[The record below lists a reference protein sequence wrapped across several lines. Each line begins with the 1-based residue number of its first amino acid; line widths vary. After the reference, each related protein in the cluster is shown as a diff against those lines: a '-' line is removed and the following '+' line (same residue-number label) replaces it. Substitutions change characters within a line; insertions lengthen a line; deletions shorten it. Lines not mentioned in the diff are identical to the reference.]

1 MSGGATWD
9 DLAPRVLAGIAM
21 AVVGI
26 GALVAGGVWIAAL
39 AVLLAGLMI
48 WELAAMTA
56 PARPGEA
63 RILGLLA
70 ALAMVAI
77 LWRHAP
83 LMLALVALPGVA
95 GALRSR
101 RDRIVFVI
109 YATAAMIAAYGV
121 VALREGL
128 GLAVILW
135 LVAVV
140 VASDVLGYFGGRML
154 GGPKFWPRISPK
166 KTWSGTVAGWVGAAL
181 VGLAFTAAAGAP
193 GWLFALSA

>member
-83 LMLALVALPGVA
+83 LMLALVALPGGA
-95 GALRSR
+95 GALRPR

-140 VASDVLGYFGGRML
+140 VASDVLGYFGGRM
-154 GGPKFWPRISPK
+154 
-166 KTWSGTVAGWVGAAL
+166 
-181 VGLAFTAAAGAP
+181 
-193 GWLFALSA
+193 

>member
-70 ALAMVAI
+70 AL
-77 LWRHAP
+77 
-83 LMLALVALPGVA
+83 
-95 GALRSR
+95 
-101 RDRIVFVI
+101 
-109 YATAAMIAAYGV
+109 
-121 VALREGL
+121 
-128 GLAVILW
+128 
-135 LVAVV
+135 
-140 VASDVLGYFGGRML
+140 
-154 GGPKFWPRISPK
+154 
-166 KTWSGTVAGWVGAAL
+166 
-181 VGLAFTAAAGAP
+181 
-193 GWLFALSA
+193 